1 MVECHGQKW
10 KKDAGRT
17 KLKPVSFCQC
27 RLKTTF
33 GDYVLP
39 GSPAAKKIKS
49 TKLLPDLFPRD
60 KLNLFHFANGD

>member
-1 MVECHGQKW
+1 MLEFHAQKR
-10 KKDAGRT
+10 KKYAEGT

-49 TKLLPDLFPRD
+49 TELLPDLFPRD
-60 KLNLFHFANGD
+60 KLNLIVKF